1 MFALN
6 IGTIFCIK
14 E

>member
-1 MFALN
+1 MFALK